1 MDDSQIISML
11 FDRNDKALGI
21 INEKYGNLLYRLAEN
36 ILHCREDS
44 TECVNDTYLAVW
56 NNIPPHTPNPFVAF
70 ICKITRNLSL
80 KKLREKTAQKR
91 NAQTL
96 PIHELEFTLADCS
109 FEQSLDARELAR
121 KLDRFLDTLDR
132 DSRVVF
138 MKRYWFCDEIS
149 EIARAVN
156 SSESNVY
163 QKLSRTRKKLR
174 TFLEKEGVI
183 I

>member
-1 MDDSQIISML
+1 MDDSQIITML
-11 FDRNDKALGI
+11 FSRNDKALGLVAD
-21 INEKYGNLLYRLAEN
+21 KYGGLLYRLSDN
-36 ILHCREDS
+36 ILHCREDA

-56 NNIPPHTPNPFVAF
+56 NNIPPHSPNPLVAF

-80 KKLREKTAQKR
+80 KRLREKTAQKR

-96 PIHELEFTLADCS
+96 PIHELEFALADCTL
-109 FEQSLDARELAR
+109 EQSIDARELAK

-132 DSRVVF
+132 ESRVIF
-138 MKRYWFCDEIS
+138 MKRYWFCDEIN

-156 SSESNVY
+156 LSESNVY

>member
-11 FDRNDKALGI
+11 FSRNDKALGI
-21 INEKYGNLLYRLAEN
+21 VADKYGSLLYRLSDN
-36 ILHCREDS
+36 ILHCREDAA
-44 TECVNDTYLAVW
+44 ECVNDTYLAVW
-56 NNIPPHTPNPFVAF
+56 NNIPPHSPNPFIAF

-91 NAQTL
+91 YSPTL
-96 PIHELEFTLADCS
+96 PIHELEFSLADCT
-109 FEQSLDARELAR
+109 FEQSLDSRELAR
-121 KLDRFLDTLDR
+121 SLDDFLDTLDTQ
-132 DSRVVF
+132 SRVIF
-138 MKRYWFCDEIS
+138 MKRYWFCDEIT
-149 EIARAVN
+149 EIAGALN
-156 SSESNVY
+156 LNESNVY

>member
-11 FDRNDKALGI
+11 FSRNEKALGI
-21 INEKYGNLLYRLAEN
+21 VADKYGNLLYRLSDN
-36 ILHCREDS
+36 ILHCREDV

-56 NNIPPHTPNPFVAF
+56 NNIPPHSPNPLIAF

-80 KKLREKTAQKR
+80 KKLREKAAQKR

-96 PIHELEFTLADCS
+96 PIHELEFTLADYS
-109 FEQSLDARELAR
+109 FEQSLTANELA
-121 KLDRFLDTLDR
+121 KIIDRFLDTLDR
-132 DSRVVF
+132 ESRVIF

-174 TFLEKEGVI
+174 TFLEKEGVFI
-183 I
+183 

>member
-1 MDDSQIISML
+1 MDDSQIITML
-11 FDRNDKALGI
+11 FARNDKALGLVAD
-21 INEKYGNLLYRLAEN
+21 KYGNLLYRLSDN
-36 ILHCREDS
+36 ILHCREDA

-56 NNIPPHTPNPFVAF
+56 NNIPPHSPNPLVSF

-80 KKLREKTAQKR
+80 KRLREKTAQKR

-96 PIHELEFTLADCS
+96 PIHELEFALADCTL
-109 FEQSLDARELAR
+109 EQSLDARELAR

-132 DSRVVF
+132 ESRVIF
-138 MKRYWFCDEIS
+138 MKRYWFCDEIN
-149 EIARAVN
+149 EIARAV
-156 SSESNVY
+156 SLSEGNVY